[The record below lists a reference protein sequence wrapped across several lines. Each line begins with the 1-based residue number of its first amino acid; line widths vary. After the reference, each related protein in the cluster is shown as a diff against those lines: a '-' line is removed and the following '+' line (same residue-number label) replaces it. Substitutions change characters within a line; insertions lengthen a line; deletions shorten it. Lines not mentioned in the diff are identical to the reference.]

1 MTGKKDNSGKRIYV
15 QFDATTVETLN
26 KRRGRKSMPE
36 CIRQDL
42 DSYHLIVKRGLL
54 QLAKKL
60 TRKDVQF
67 LLEAFDDKSGLDSV
81 MSSWSSIGFDHL
93 FNHVLSVTPEP
104 IEQRVLHLS
113 DLEQIALIDLIEIAH
128 RQMKS
133 GKKSLSD
140 VLRWFSN
147 ELPSEGERGLQS

>member
-1 MTGKKDNSGKRIYV
+1 MSGKKDDSKKRIYV
-15 QFDATTVETLN
+15 QFDVPTVETLN
-26 KRRGRKSMPE
+26 SRRGSKSMPE

-42 DSYHLIVKRGLL
+42 SSYHLIVKRGVM

-67 LLEAFDDKSGLDSV
+67 LIEAFEDKSGLDS
-81 MSSWSSIGFDHL
+81 MLSSWTTLGFEG
-93 FNHVLSVTPEP
+93 FFRHVLSVTPEP
-104 IEQRVLHLS
+104 TEKRVLHLS

-128 RQMKS
+128 RQMKK

-140 VLRWFSN
+140 VLRWFSD
-147 ELPSEGERGLQS
+147 ELPSEGEIGLQS